1 MKLITAQ
8 NASNMTQVVMDIQC
22 NVELSELQGP
32 VSKAGGLLVEIMES
46 VISSINKG
54 EHCCSIVFERTP
66 LHLYC
71 IYVYLSNIGYEINL
85 QLPDE
90 RLLIGMTTLT
100 LKW

>member
-8 NASNMTQVVMDIQC
+8 HANNMTQVVRDIQC
-22 NVELSELQGP
+22 DVELSELQVP
-32 VSKAGGLLVEIMES
+32 ASKAGGLLVEIMES

-54 EHCCSIVFERTP
+54 EQRCSISFERTP
-66 LHLYC
+66 LHLECIC
-71 IYVYLSNIGYEINL
+71 IYLINIGYEISL

>member
-8 NASNMTQVVMDIQC
+8 NANSMTRTVIDIQR

-32 VSKAGGLLVEIMES
+32 VSKAGGLLFEIMES

-54 EHCCSIVFERTP
+54 EQHCSISFERTP
-66 LHLYC
+66 LHLEC
-71 IYVYLSNIGYEINL
+71 ICIYLSNIGYEINL

-90 RLLIGMTTLT
+90 RLPIGMTTLT

>member
-8 NASNMTQVVMDIQC
+8 NAKNMTRTVIDIQR
-22 NVELSELQGP
+22 NVELSDLQEP

-54 EHCCSIVFERTP
+54 EQRCSLSFERTP
-66 LHLYC
+66 LHSEC
-71 IYVYLSNIGYEINL
+71 ICVYLSNIGYEINL
-85 QLPDE
+85 QMPNE
-90 RLLIGMTTLT
+90 RLPIGMTTLT

>member
-8 NASNMTQVVMDIQC
+8 NANSMTRTVIDIQR

-32 VSKAGGLLVEIMES
+32 VSKAGGLLFEIMES

-54 EHCCSIVFERTP
+54 EQHCSISFERTP
-66 LHLYC
+66 LHLEC
-71 IYVYLSNIGYEINL
+71 ICVYLSNIGYEINL

-90 RLLIGMTTLT
+90 RLPIGMTTLT

>member
-8 NASNMTQVVMDIQC
+8 NAKNMTRTVIDIQR
-22 NVELSELQGP
+22 NVELSDLQEP
-32 VSKAGGLLVEIMES
+32 VSKAGGLLVEIMDS

-54 EHCCSIVFERTP
+54 EQRCSLSFERTP
-66 LHLYC
+66 LHLEC

-85 QLPDE
+85 QMPNE
-90 RLLIGMTTLT
+90 RLPIGMTTLT

>member
-8 NASNMTQVVMDIQC
+8 NANNMTQAVMDIRC

-32 VSKAGGLLVEIMES
+32 VSKAGGILVEIMES

-66 LHLYC
+66 LHLEYIC
-71 IYVYLSNIGYEINL
+71 VYLSNIGYEINL

-90 RLLIGMTTLT
+90 RLPTDTTTLT

>member
-8 NASNMTQVVMDIQC
+8 NANSMTRTVIDIQR

-32 VSKAGGLLVEIMES
+32 VAKAGGLLFEIMES

-54 EHCCSIVFERTP
+54 EQHCSISFERTP
-66 LHLYC
+66 LHLEC
-71 IYVYLSNIGYEINL
+71 ICVYLSNIGYEINL

>member
-8 NASNMTQVVMDIQC
+8 NANNMTQVVRDIQC
-22 NVELSELQGP
+22 DVELSELQGP
-32 VSKAGGLLVEIMES
+32 VSKASGILVEIMES

-54 EHCCSIVFERTP
+54 EQRCSISFERTP
-66 LHLYC
+66 LHLEC
-71 IYVYLSNIGYEINL
+71 ICIYLSNIGYEINL

-90 RLLIGMTTLT
+90 RLPTDTTTLT

>member
-8 NASNMTQVVMDIQC
+8 NANNMTQVVRDIQC
-22 NVELSELQGP
+22 NVELQGP
-32 VSKAGGLLVEIMES
+32 VSKAGGLLFEIMES

-54 EHCCSIVFERTP
+54 EQHCSISFERTP
-66 LHLYC
+66 LHLEC

>member
-8 NASNMTQVVMDIQC
+8 NANNMTQVVMDIQC

-32 VSKAGGLLVEIMES
+32 VSKASGLLVEIMES
-46 VISSINKG
+46 IISSINKG

-66 LHLYC
+66 LHLDCIC
-71 IYVYLSNIGYEINL
+71 IYLGNIGYEISL

-90 RLLIGMTTLT
+90 RLPMGMTTLT

>member
-8 NASNMTQVVMDIQC
+8 NANNMTQAVMDIRC

-32 VSKAGGLLVEIMES
+32 VSKASGILVEIMES
-46 VISSINKG
+46 IISSINKG
-54 EHCCSIVFERTP
+54 EQRCSISFERTP
-66 LHLYC
+66 LHLEC
-71 IYVYLSNIGYEINL
+71 ICIYLSNIGYEISL

>member
-1 MKLITAQ
+1 M
-8 NASNMTQVVMDIQC
+8 SF
-22 NVELSELQGP
+22 ELSELQVP
-32 VSKAGGLLVEIMES
+32 VSKASGLLVEIMES

-54 EHCCSIVFERTP
+54 EQRCSISFERTP
-66 LHLYC
+66 LHLEC
-71 IYVYLSNIGYEINL
+71 ICVYLSNIGYEINL

>member
-8 NASNMTQVVMDIQC
+8 NANNMTQVVMDIQC
-22 NVELSELQGP
+22 NVELSELQGT

-66 LHLYC
+66 LHLDC
-71 IYVYLSNIGYEINL
+71 ICAYLSNIGYEINL

-90 RLLIGMTTLT
+90 RLPTDTTTLT

>member
-8 NASNMTQVVMDIQC
+8 NASNMSQVVMDIQC

-46 VISSINKG
+46 IISSINKG

-66 LHLYC
+66 LHLEC
-71 IYVYLSNIGYEINL
+71 ICVYLSNIGYEINL
-85 QLPDE
+85 QLPDV
-90 RLLIGMTTLT
+90 RFQTDTTTLT

>member
-8 NASNMTQVVMDIQC
+8 NANNMTQVVRDIQC
-22 NVELSELQGP
+22 DVELSELQGP
-32 VSKAGGLLVEIMES
+32 VSKASGLFVEIMES
-46 VISSINKG
+46 IISSINKG
-54 EHCCSIVFERTP
+54 EQRCSISFERTP
-66 LHLYC
+66 LHLEC
-71 IYVYLSNIGYEINL
+71 ICGYLSNIGYEINL